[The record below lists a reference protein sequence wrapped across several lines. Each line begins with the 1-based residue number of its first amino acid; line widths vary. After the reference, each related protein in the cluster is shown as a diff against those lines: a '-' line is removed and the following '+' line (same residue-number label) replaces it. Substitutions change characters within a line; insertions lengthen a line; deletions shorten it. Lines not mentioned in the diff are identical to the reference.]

1 MSMQQTPATNTP
13 PRSALRPKEAA
24 KSLGVSP
31 RKLAKMLKSGELR
44 SVKLGWV
51 RLIPVDAID
60 DVLRGGA

>member
-1 MSMQQTPATNTP
+1 MTTKPTPATDTP

-24 KSLGVSP
+24 QSLGVSP

-51 RLIPVDAID
+51 RLIPVDAIE
-60 DVLRGGA
+60 DVLRGRA